1 MKHTRFMKILV
12 HLDFTPI
19 TENALKYAIGLTD
32 ILSVKTIVLFHV
44 VASEKDSPEAIYTL
58 NQLIEQYKGQTTA
71 MLESHVKPGN
81 IFDQIGGTAE
91 ELQAQLIVMGT
102 HGIKGMQQ
110 FIGSRAMKVIT
121 HSKTPYIVVQKL
133 AYKQIKKML
142 VPVDFTKEIKQLL
155 PLVERLNEKFK
166 ASLVLVKQTS
176 KDEFIQNKI
185 DYNMN
190 YFKTFL
196 KDSEIPFKEAGTY
209 SSSSKYKEV
218 LELSKK
224 SEADLIV
231 TTIDPDTGIA
241 DYIMGVEEQK
251 IVANELQIPVL
262 CINVKHFMKSS
273 GEFFEAI
280 S

>member
-1 MKHTRFMKILV
+1 MKILV
-12 HLDFTPI
+12 PLDFTPI

-81 IFDQIGGTAE
+81 IFDQIGGTAK

-133 AYKQIKKML
+133 PYKEIKKML

-190 YFKTFL
+190 YFKSFL